1 MNSAVLYTATR
12 GNKMNINLIGQG
24 YQIDILINR
33 CEVKV
38 FIDIDTSV
46 SIITYKT
53 YLQIIRKG
61 N

>member
-1 MNSAVLYTATR
+1 
-12 GNKMNINLIGQG
+12 MNINLIGQG